1 MTLAKVYWDKE
12 IKIALLVFIT
22 ILFIIAIILLCY
34 ELFFNRNNQFLF
46 KKHYKRNVL
55 INSDRKYDKTKVFV
69 KENLITKTIITLD
82 SYSVRRVVNYKP
94 SKVIEN
100 NNSNLNDSI
109 SNKEIIRKIYKK

>member
-55 INSDRKYDKTKVFV
+55 INSDRKYDKNKVFV

-82 SYSVRRVVNYKP
+82 SYNVRRVVNYKP

-100 NNSNLNDSI
+100 NDSNLNDSI
-109 SNKEIIRKIYKK
+109 SNKEIIRRIYKK

>member
-1 MTLAKVYWDKE
+1 MPLAKVYWDKE

-46 KKHYKRNVL
+46 KKQYKRNVL
-55 INSDRKYDKTKVFV
+55 INSDSKYHKNKVFV

-82 SYSVRRVVNYKP
+82 SYNVKRVVNYKP

-100 NNSNLNDSI
+100 NNSDSI